1 MNIIIDIGN
10 SRIKIAVFNGREL
23 IHNEIFTSK
32 MFIEN
37 TITVIEKYQC
47 KNAIISSVGSL
58 KKSDLK
64 VLNSKINLIKL
75 NSDTKIPFKNNY
87 ATPKTLGVDRIALVS
102 SAVSS
107 FPDKNVLIIDAG
119 TCITYDFIDM
129 EGCYFGGAI
138 APGILMR
145 YKALNNFTKKLP
157 LLEPS
162 NSYNL
167 IGNSTETCIH
177 SGVILGVINEIDSAV
192 NQYKEKIEDLTVVL
206 TGGDVNF
213 LANKLK
219 NSIFANP
226 NFLLEGLN
234 TILTYNLN

>member
-226 NFLLEGLN
+226 NFLLVGLN
-234 TILTYNLN
+234 SILTYNLI

>member
-23 IHNEIFTSK
+23 IHNEIFTSE

-37 TITVIEKYQC
+37 TITIIEKYQC

-64 VLNSKINLIKL
+64 VLNSKINLIEL

-107 FPDKNVLIIDAG
+107 FPNKNVLIIDAG
-119 TCITYDFIDM
+119 TCITYDFIDRD
-129 EGCYFGGAI
+129 GCYLGGAI
-138 APGILMR
+138 TPGILMR

-162 NSYNL
+162 NSYSL
-167 IGNSTETCIH
+167 IGNSTESCIH
-177 SGVILGVINEIDSAV
+177 SGVILGVINEIDSAI

>member
-37 TITVIEKYQC
+37 TIAVIEKYQC

>member
-37 TITVIEKYQC
+37 TITIIEKYQC
-47 KNAIISSVGSL
+47 ENAIISSVGSL

-129 EGCYFGGAI
+129 EGCYYGGAI

-157 LLEPS
+157 LLELS

-206 TGGDVNF
+206 TGGDLNF